1 MRRVHSASALTAA
14 EPPAYAARDRRPS
27 RWRGW
32 ALAAL
37 LALLGHALAGQL
49 LLRAGVP
56 PAAHA
61 RPPQAMR
68 TLTVLASPP
77 SGAVA
82 PAMPAPA
89 PSADLRHLP
98 VARAAPVP
106 ARLSAAAGAA
116 DPVARPGSDLRQPAA
131 GVPAEREPATPKAA
145 RPLSS
150 AATAMPAAVSAA
162 GAAVSPSRTAF
173 HDAMG
178 ETGPGAETDPATAT
192 PPAQERAAE
201 LERLRELPVYPTR
214 LPPAFERHFVVQR
227 GEVQGEA
234 LLRFEPQADGAA
246 YRLHF
251 AWGDGQTTWLTLASG
266 GLAGPAGLLPQQFTD
281 RRPGR
286 SPRSSRFDREA
297 ATVQVGPRGRPQPL
311 ATAGQD
317 RLSWWV
323 QLPAIVRAR
332 PDGPR
337 AGERLSLQVAGVRGV
352 PAIWHFDNRGLASA
366 EAARGPA
373 VPAWHYRR
381 EPTSPYDLQVDVWL
395 DPRDAFLPVQVA
407 INPVPGTGGLLF
419 RRLSGASTPASNA
432 VSGSAVGLSP

>member
-1 MRRVHSASALTAA
+1 MRRVHSSSALTAA

-56 PAAHA
+56 PAARA
-61 RPPQAMR
+61 RPPQAIR
-68 TLTVLASPP
+68 TLTVLARP
-77 SGAVA
+77 SAVVVA
-82 PAMPAPA
+82 PAMPA

-98 VARAAPVP
+98 VARAAPGP
-106 ARLSAAAGAA
+106 APLSAAAGAA
-116 DPVARPGSDLRQPAA
+116 DPIARPGSDLRQPAA

-150 AATAMPAAVSAA
+150 AATAA
-162 GAAVSPSRTAF
+162 GAAAPPSRTALD
-173 HDAMG
+173 DAMG
-178 ETGPGAETDPATAT
+178 EAGPGAETDPAPA
-192 PPAQERAAE
+192 PAQDRAAE

-251 AWGDGQTTWLTLASG
+251 AWGDGQTTWLTLDSG

-419 RRLSGASTPASNA
+419 RRLSGAPTPASNA

>member
-1 MRRVHSASALTAA
+1 MHS
-14 EPPAYAARDRRPS
+14 RRPS

-37 LALLGHALAGQL
+37 LVLLGHGLAGRL
-49 LLRAGVP
+49 LLHAGAE
-56 PAAHA
+56 PAARA
-61 RPPQAMR
+61 RPSQAMTVR
-68 TLTVLASPP
+68 TVPARTE
-77 SGAVA
+77 AVA
-82 PAMPAPA
+82 IAPAVPAPA
-89 PSADLRHLP
+89 PPPERRVPATRPAPLEPRVSAVP
-98 VARAAPVP
+98 VAAEPVVRP
-106 ARLSAAAGAA
+106 R
-116 DPVARPGSDLRQPAA
+116 PVARPSAA
-131 GVPAEREPATPKAA
+131 GGLAARGLHTRQSDQPWPATTPAV
-145 RPLSS
+145 
-150 AATAMPAAVSAA
+150 PAAVSAVVS
-162 GAAVSPSRTAF
+162 AARPPTSPSRASLD
-173 HDAMG
+173 DAMG
-178 ETGPGAETDPATAT
+178 EPGPGPEA
-192 PPAQERAAE
+192 AQAQDLAAD

-234 LLRFEPQADGAA
+234 ILRFEPHADGTA

-251 AWGDGQTTWLTLASG
+251 AWDDGRTTWLTLDSG

-297 ATVQVGPRGRPQPL
+297 STVQVGPRARPQPL

-352 PAIWHFDNRGLASA
+352 PAIWHFDNRGLTPADP
-366 EAARGPA
+366 ARGPA

-381 EPTSPYDLQVDVWL
+381 EPASPYDLQVDVWL
-395 DPRDAFLPVQVA
+395 DPRDAFLPVQVT
-407 INPVPGTGGLLF
+407 ITPVPGTGGLLF
-419 RRLSGASTPASNA
+419 RRLSGASAPAA
-432 VSGSAVGLSP
+432 SPVADSLAGTSP

>member
-1 MRRVHSASALTAA
+1 MHAFPTVTAT
-14 EPPAYAARDRRPS
+14 EPPACTARGRRPS

-37 LALLGHALAGQL
+37 LALLGHGLASQL
-49 LLRAGVP
+49 LLRAGTP
-56 PAAHA
+56 PAARA
-61 RPPQAMR
+61 RPPQAM
-68 TLTVLASPP
+68 TVLALPTAMAMVP
-77 SGAVA
+77 AV
-82 PAMPAPA
+82 PAPA
-89 PSADLRHLP
+89 PPAHVRRAP

-106 ARLSAAAGAA
+106 PRVSILPQAAPEAA
-116 DPVARPGSDLRQPAA
+116 VPVSRPGTVSRQPAA
-131 GVPAEREPATPKAA
+131 GGLVAREPRTERSDRPAPAPVPAVT
-145 RPLSS
+145 
-150 AATAMPAAVSAA
+150 AA
-162 GAAVSPSRTAF
+162 GRAESPSRAALD
-173 HDAMG
+173 DAVG
-178 ETGPGAETDPATAT
+178 EAGPGPESAQ
-192 PPAQERAAE
+192 PPGQAQDLAAG

-214 LPPAFERHFVVQR
+214 LPPGFERHYVVQR

-234 LLRFEPQADGAA
+234 VLRFEPQADGAA

-251 AWGDGQTTWLTLASG
+251 AWGDGQTTWLMLDSG

-286 SPRSSRFDREA
+286 SPRSSRFDRET

-311 ATAGQD
+311 AAAGQD

-352 PAIWHFDNRGLASA
+352 PAIWHFDNRGLAPA
-366 EAARGPA
+366 EPARGAA
-373 VPAWHYRR
+373 VLAWHYRR

-419 RRLSGASTPASNA
+419 RRLSGASTPASIA
-432 VSGSAVGLSP
+432 VTDSVAGRSP